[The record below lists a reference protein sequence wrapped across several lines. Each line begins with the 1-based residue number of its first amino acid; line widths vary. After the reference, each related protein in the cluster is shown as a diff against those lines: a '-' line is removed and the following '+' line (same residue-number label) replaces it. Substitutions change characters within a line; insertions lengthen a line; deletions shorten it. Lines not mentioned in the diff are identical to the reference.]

1 MKIIPNITWQD
12 AGGDVR
18 SSSSVMSRDLLD
30 KESSHL
36 LDTMSTHF
44 LDSVRVEWADG
55 YFIAQA
61 QKDRGF

>member
-1 MKIIPNITWQD
+1 MTWGNAD
-12 AGGDVR
+12 KAGG

>member
-1 MKIIPNITWQD
+1 MKTVPNMTWGNVE
-12 AGGDVR
+12 ATAR
-18 SSSSVMSRDLLD
+18 PSSGVMSRDLLD

>member
-1 MKIIPNITWQD
+1 
-12 AGGDVR
+12 
-18 SSSSVMSRDLLD
+18 MSRDLLD

-44 LDSVRVEWADG
+44 LDSVRVEWVDG